1 MAVDKTLI
9 PSPEVIKRLAD
20 TMSDYRTGFINDLC
34 ELIKVP
40 SVMGAAEPGAPYGK
54 EPLRALEVFLEQGKR
69 LGFKA
74 VNVDNYAGYLEMGSG
89 EEMVAALCHLD
100 VVPAGAGWDRD
111 PFTPVVEDGFIYGRG
126 ASDDKGPAVS
136 VMYAMRALADD
147 PDFRPNKRIR
157 LIVGTNEENGSHCME
172 YYTAKEEIPV
182 SGFTADADF
191 PAVYAEKGIS
201 RPEFIWQRQGQ
212 EQILSAQGGE
222 AVNMVPADCTVT
234 YKGENGEIKELT
246 FKGKTAHASMPD
258 LGENAISLA
267 MEELAKLGVSDP
279 VVDFY
284 QEYLGFETDGT
295 HLGLDFAD
303 DSGLTTVNAGLLSID
318 AEKAALMLDVR
329 YPVTMDFPAVLARMR
344 QHFAPA
350 GITIEIA
357 SEEAPLNLGRDS
369 YLITALMDV
378 YSESTGL
385 EAKAVT
391 MGGGTYARAV
401 PNICAFGMSFPGDPE
416 VAHQINEFVEI
427 DKALAAAA
435 IYRDSLRKLA
445 EY

>member
-9 PSPEVIKRLAD
+9 PSPEVIKHLAD
-20 TMSDYRTGFINDLC
+20 TMSDYREGFIHDLC
-34 ELIKVP
+34 ELVKVP
-40 SVMGAAEPGAPYGK
+40 SVLGKAEPGAPYGK
-54 EPLRALEVFLEQGKR
+54 EPLRALELFLEQGKR

-74 VNVDNYAGYLEMGSG
+74 VNVGNHAGYLEMGSG

-111 PFTPVVEDGFIYGRG
+111 PFTPVVENGFIYGRG
-126 ASDDKGPAVS
+126 TSDNKGPAVS

-157 LIVGTNEENGSHCME
+157 LIVGTNEENGSTCME
-172 YYTAKEEIPV
+172 YYTANEEIPV

-201 RPEFIWQRQGQ
+201 RPEFTWRRQGQ

-222 AVNMVPADCTVT
+222 AVNMVPGDCTVT
-234 YKGENGEIKELT
+234 YKGEDGKIKELI

-258 LGENAISLA
+258 LGENAISMA
-267 MEELAKLGVSDP
+267 MAELSKLGISDP

-284 QEYLGFETDGT
+284 QKYLGFETDGAG
-295 HLGLDFAD
+295 LGLAFED

-318 AEKAALMLDVR
+318 TDKAALRLDVR
-329 YPVTMDFPAVLARMR
+329 YPVTMDFPAALARMR
-344 QHFAPA
+344 QKFAPE
-350 GITIEIA
+350 GITIEIT
-357 SEEAPLNLGRDS
+357 SEDGPLNLGKDS
-369 YLITALMDV
+369 YLITTLMDI
-378 YSESTGL
+378 YSKSTGL
-385 EAKAVT
+385 NARAVT

-416 VAHQINEFVEI
+416 VAHQINEFIEI

-435 IYRDSLRKLA
+435 IFRDSLRKLA
-445 EY
+445 E